1 MVSSVTK
8 LRNDYKIFLIEKS
21 PEEKQ
26 MQSALRSRY
35 VLANGVRTHYSEVG
49 GDGPVIVALHGGGA
63 GSSGAAGIGLLMEKL
78 ADDFRVIAPDSVGGF
93 GLTDPYVPTP
103 RGLFSRV
110 EHTADVIDALC
121 LPKVTIFGNSQG
133 AWTAAQYAILN
144 PDRVEKV
151 ILVSSLTIAGSL
163 GIQQR
168 STEAGKALNEYDGS
182 REGMRRI
189 LEALIIDRAR
199 ITDALIDER
208 QAAATRPGALE
219 AFRNFFRT
227 IAATRRDPLFALQND
242 MTKTLP
248 TLTKA
253 IPTIFIWGDSDTFAL
268 PETGREIEKRLPDCK
283 FHWIAGAGHQA
294 QTDKPD
300 ECAKIIRAFLRA

>member
-1 MVSSVTK
+1 M
-8 LRNDYKIFLIEKS
+8 
-21 PEEKQ
+21 P
-26 MQSALRSRY
+26 SALRSRY
-35 VLANGVRTHYSEVG
+35 VLANGVRTHYSEAG
-49 GDGPVIVALHGGGA
+49 DDGPVIVALHGGGA
-63 GSSGAAGIGLLMEKL
+63 GSSGAAGIGRLMEKL
-78 ADDFRVIAPDSVGGF
+78 GDDIRVVAPDSIGGF
-93 GLTDPYVPTP
+93 GLTDPYTPAP
-103 RGLFSRV
+103 RGLISRV

-144 PDRVEKV
+144 PDRVDKV
-151 ILVSSLTIAGSL
+151 ILVSSLTIAASL
-163 GIQQR
+163 GIRQR
-168 STEAGKALNEYDGS
+168 PTEAGKALSDYDGS
-182 REGMRRI
+182 RDAMRRI
-189 LEALIIDRAR
+189 LDALIIDRAR

-219 AFRNFFRT
+219 AFRNFGRA
-227 IAATRRDPLFALQND
+227 IAATRNNPLLALQND

-248 TLTKA
+248 ALTKA
-253 IPTIFIWGDSDTFAL
+253 IPTIFIWGDRDTFAL

-300 ECAKIIRAFLRA
+300 ECASIIRDFLRS

>member
-1 MVSSVTK
+1 MPSH
-8 LRNDYKIFLIEKS
+8 
-21 PEEKQ
+21 
-26 MQSALRSRY
+26 LRSRF
-35 VLANGVRTHYSEVG
+35 VLANGVRTHYSEAG
-49 GDGPVIVALHGGGA
+49 GDGPVIVGLHGGGA
-63 GSSGAAGIGLLMEKL
+63 GSSGAAGMGLLMEKL
-78 ADDFRVIAPDSVGGF
+78 ADQFRVVAPDSIGGF
-93 GLTDPYVPTP
+93 GLTDPYAPAP
-103 RGLFSRV
+103 HGLFSRV
-110 EHTADVIDALC
+110 EHTAEFIDALC
-121 LPKVTIFGNSQG
+121 LPKFTILGNSQG
-133 AWTAAQYAILN
+133 AWAAAQYAILN

-151 ILVSSLTIAGSL
+151 VLVSSLTIAASL

-168 STEAGKALNEYDGS
+168 RTEAHKALNEYDGS

-189 LEALIIDRAR
+189 LEALIIDRRR

-219 AFRNFFRT
+219 AFRSFGRA
-227 IAATRRDPLFALQND
+227 IAALRDNPLFALQND

-248 TLTKA
+248 TLTKT
-253 IPTIFIWGDSDTFAL
+253 IPTIFLWGDSDTFAL

-300 ECAKIIRAFLRA
+300 ECGKIISEFLRR